1 MSIALN
7 GRIRDLEQAVL
18 RLTEKV
24 QLIEGNRKQEA
35 KQAAEQN
42 YIPEIPDGAVV
53 PESTPL
59 SGLISSGALRRGRPR
74 KTQGE

>member
-24 QLIEGNRKQEA
+24 QLIEGNRKLEA
-35 KQAAEQN
+35 KQASEQN
-42 YIPEIPDGAVV
+42 DGSVI

-59 SGLISSGALRRGRPR
+59 SELISNGALRRGRPR

>member
-24 QLIEGNRKQEA
+24 QLIEGNRKLAA
-35 KQAAEQN
+35 KKEAEQN
-42 YIPEIPDGAVV
+42 DIPEVLDGSVI

-59 SGLISSGALRRGRPR
+59 SDLISSGALRRGRPR